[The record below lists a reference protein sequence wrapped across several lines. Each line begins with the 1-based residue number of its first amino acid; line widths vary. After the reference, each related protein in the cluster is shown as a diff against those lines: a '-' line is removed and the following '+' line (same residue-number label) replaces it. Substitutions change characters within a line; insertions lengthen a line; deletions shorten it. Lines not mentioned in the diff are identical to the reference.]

1 MIPRRPRGDETSWE
15 DEEVY
20 ISLAAAANRNG
31 LTRQQLWRRVKADPK
46 KIPRGTDHYRIGQIF
61 RKSFAGS

>member
-20 ISLAAAANRNG
+20 ISLAKAANRNG

-46 KIPRGTDHYRIGQIF
+46 KYRVAQTTTG
-61 RKSFAGS
+61 